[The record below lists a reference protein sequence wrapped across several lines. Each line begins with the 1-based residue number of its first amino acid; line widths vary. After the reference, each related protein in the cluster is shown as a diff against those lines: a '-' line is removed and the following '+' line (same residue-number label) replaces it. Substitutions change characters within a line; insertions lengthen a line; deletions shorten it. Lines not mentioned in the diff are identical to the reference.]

1 MIDTQ
6 ENLRIGDYLDQ
17 HALDFPDRIAL
28 RDAYGTLTYA
38 ELHAV
43 VERCARA
50 MLACGLS
57 AGKRV
62 AVLSPPQVDAFVT
75 FLAAARIGALWL
87 GLNPRYQMPE
97 LQYLVGDARPD
108 LLFTASVF
116 EGRDYRVDAA
126 SLAAEFGIGRVVNVH
141 AVLDAEQDWAG
152 DLADDQT
159 YNTAIGMVGSEA
171 PALLVYTSGSSGR
184 PKGVLLPQRSLLTRS
199 RTQNKQFPGVPFPR
213 IMNPLPINHI
223 GGMHFLSLYAFVGG
237 GTTTLMERFRSE
249 DFVKALHN
257 REINVIFL
265 LPTMFQMIVNEPD
278 FDPTSLDDLQWL
290 VYSGAAM
297 PRELVDLLF
306 RARCN
311 VGLTYGMTE
320 TCGSVTYAKKAPGAQ
335 EVMTKTI
342 GRPEPEGE
350 VRVCTDD
357 GQICQPGETGELQ
370 VRATYSMGGYFNRPE
385 ATLDAYTQDGWLRTG
400 DTARVREDGNF
411 EFVGRRSELFKS
423 GGYNVYPREI
433 ELALEEHP
441 EIEMSAV
448 VGVPDALFDEVG
460 WAYVV
465 PTAGSKLDVGE
476 LREWCKKR
484 LANYKIPKRFI
495 FTERLPMLPVGKADK
510 VKLRTEAR
518 AEAEKIT
525 VQLSGSTP

>member
-1 MIDTQ
+1 MIDPQ
-6 ENLRIGDYLDQ
+6 EALRIGDYLDR
-17 HALDFPDRIAL
+17 HAADFPDRLAL

-38 ELHAV
+38 ELSAA
-43 VERCARA
+43 VERCARS
-50 MLACGLS
+50 MLAYGIS
-57 AGKRV
+57 AGMRV
-62 AVLSPPQVDAFVT
+62 AVLSPPRVDAFVT

-108 LLFTASVF
+108 LLFTVAMF
-116 EGRDYRVDAA
+116 EGRDYRSDAA
-126 SLAAEFGIGRVVNVH
+126 ALAAEFGIGRVVELT
-141 AVLDAEQDWAG
+141 AVLDAEQGWMPQ
-152 DLADDQT
+152 LADDAV
-159 YNTAIGMVGSEA
+159 YRSAIDKVGSEA

-199 RTQNKQFPGVPFPR
+199 RTQNRQFPAAPYPN
-213 IMNPLPINHI
+213 IINPLPINHI

-237 GTTTLMERFRSE
+237 GTTALMERFRPE
-249 DFVKALHN
+249 DFVKAFASGDVN
-257 REINVIFL
+257 AVFL
-265 LPTMFQMIVNEPD
+265 LPTMFQLIVNEPD
-278 FDPTSLDDLQWL
+278 FDPATLDNLQWL

-306 RARCN
+306 KAKCN

-320 TCGSVTYAKKAPGAQ
+320 TCGSVTYAKKGPGLQ

-342 GRPEPEGE
+342 GSPQPEGE
-350 VRVCTDD
+350 VRVSNDD
-357 GQICQPGETGELQ
+357 GTICRPGETGELQ
-370 VRATYSMGGYFNRPE
+370 VRAKYSMAGYFNRPE
-385 ATLDAYTQDGWLRTG
+385 ATADAYTADGWLRTG

-411 EFVGRRSELFKS
+411 EFVGRRSELYKS

-448 VGVPDALFDEVG
+448 VGVPDALYDEVG

-465 PTAGSKLDVGE
+465 LTSGSQLEVE
-476 LREWCKKR
+476 TLRVWCKGR
-484 LANYKIPKRFI
+484 LANYKIPKRFV

-518 AEAEKIT
+518 AEAEKSAAK
-525 VQLSGSTP
+525 VG